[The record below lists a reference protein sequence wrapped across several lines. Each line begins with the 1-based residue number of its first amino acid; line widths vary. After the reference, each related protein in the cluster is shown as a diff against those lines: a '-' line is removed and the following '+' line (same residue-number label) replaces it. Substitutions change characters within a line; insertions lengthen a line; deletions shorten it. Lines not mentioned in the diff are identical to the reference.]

1 MIAGASSSAPARG
14 LVTPGT
20 RALSRCSWSGRS
32 SPGPLRAPRFEI
44 FTWGGPPACGGRSVW
59 RCTAGGGATPTCP
72 EGTGRGG
79 RREPGRHRRP
89 HGSPSAADVLTG
101 QEGCVLLGHVI
112 DVLCPPFGVL
122 EYDGIFVLGGEY
134 VEFLLGGVVVW
145 LDVWIGWILHRE
157 LSQRLLLGILRS
169 EGDEPH
175 GCVLVGGALGYQ
187 EVRPAHDYLVPDHRP
202 GSFRLQGMQ
211 CPCLPGERH
220 VRGAVDHRLFYLA
233 VCGGESCH
241 ILDRVEFA

>member
-1 MIAGASSSAPARG
+1 MIAGASSRAPALG

-20 RALSRCSWSGRS
+20 KALSRCSWSGRS

-44 FTWGGPPACGGRSVW
+44 FTWGGPPGCGGRSVW
-59 RCTAGGGATPTCP
+59 RCTAGGGAAPTCP

-79 RREPGRHRRP
+79 RREPGRHR
-89 HGSPSAADVLTG
+89 
-101 QEGCVLLGHVI
+101 
-112 DVLCPPFGVL
+112 
-122 EYDGIFVLGGEY
+122 
-134 VEFLLGGVVVW
+134 
-145 LDVWIGWILHRE
+145 E
-157 LSQRLLLGILRS
+157 LSQRLLLRMLRS

-175 GCVLVGGALGYQ
+175 GCVLVWGALGYQ

-233 VCGGESCH
+233 VCG
-241 ILDRVEFA
+241 